1 MACKRVL
8 SPSPRSVGSADFSW
22 AFPRLKKCLTKV
34 RTVNAVSETMSSNDS
49 QQPITWSHVV
59 TALLSLVG
67 LGDALYL
74 TVQDLT
80 GQSLRCTIVSG
91 CSEVLSSPYAH
102 IGPVPLALLGAF
114 AYFTVFSLAILAAFG
129 YRVARPSLAA
139 LVTIM
144 FLMTL
149 WLLYLQAFVIHHFCQ
164 YCLLSAAVTSTLTAI
179 IWVSEIMKRRR

>member
-1 MACKRVL
+1 MAV
-8 SPSPRSVGSADFSW
+8 
-22 AFPRLKKCLTKV
+22 
-34 RTVNAVSETMSSNDS
+34 
-49 QQPITWSHVV
+49 
-59 TALLSLVG
+59 LSLVG

-91 CSEVLSSPYAH
+91 CSEVLSSAYAH
-102 IGPVPLALLGAF
+102 IGPVPLAVLGAF

-129 YRVARPSLAA
+129 HRVAQPPLTV
-139 LVTIM
+139 LVAVM

-164 YCLLSAAVTSTLTAI
+164 YCLLSAAVTTTLTAI
-179 IWVSEIMKRRR
+179 VWVSRIMKRPS

>member
-1 MACKRVL
+1 M
-8 SPSPRSVGSADFSW
+8 PSADSQKPIAW
-22 AFPRLKKCLTKV
+22 PYLLI
-34 RTVNAVSETMSSNDS
+34 AV
-49 QQPITWSHVV
+49 
-59 TALLSLVG
+59 LSLVG

-102 IGPVPLALLGAF
+102 IGPVPLALLGAV

-129 YRVARPSLAA
+129 YRLAKRSLAA
-139 LVTIM
+139 LITVM

-164 YCLLSAAVTSTLTAI
+164 YCLLSAAVTTTLTAI
-179 IWVSEIMKRRR
+179 VWASRIVKRRS